1 MILDL
6 FAGPAGM
13 GMGARIL
20 DIKQPIHG
28 YDIDA
33 DACATAEAAG
43 FTRTRASVTDLNPD
57 SLHGITGAIITPPCP
72 SFSKS
77 GKQTGLKELDY
88 RAVMAAIARLGDSQA
103 GMGADDAWATVR
115 RAVKDPRSALVVEAL
130 RFALRLPHVQV
141 VVCEQV
147 PTVAPIWREM
157 GAEIAMAHDFEQ
169 CIVVEVASE
178 DLGVASRRTRSFLL
192 AIRHHTRGLGD
203 LPARSWWSC
212 GRFEAP
218 RIDVNLAPALF
229 PAVSMAQ
236 ALGWPAGER
245 VNTRGNR
252 RTSGGNEF
260 SADGPA
266 WCLTGKARTW
276 KRVSDGLRLTA
287 SEAGMLVGFPPDYPW
302 QGSRSAQFQ
311 RIADVVSPVV
321 AAAVLGTALG
331 LDWQEPVRG
340 YLAGIYPTANRGASL
355 RQPSLFEEV
364 AA

>member
-1 MILDL
+1 
-6 FAGPAGM
+6 
-13 GMGARIL
+13 MGARIL
-20 DIKQPIHG
+20 NLNQPMDS

-43 FTRTRASVTDLNPD
+43 FPRTRASVTDLDPD
-57 SLHGITGAIITPPCP
+57 SLCGITGAIITPPCP

-77 GKQTGLKELDY
+77 GKQTGLKEVDY
-88 RAVMAAIARLGDSQA
+88 RAILDAIARLGDSQA
-103 GMGADDAWATVR
+103 GMGADDAWTAVR
-115 RAVKDPRSALVVEAL
+115 RTVKDPRSALVVEAL

-147 PTVAPIWREM
+147 PTVAPIWQEM
-157 GAEIAMAHDFEQ
+157 AAELAMAHDFEQ
-169 CIVVEVASE
+169 CAVVDVASE

-192 AIRHHTRGLGD
+192 AIRHHTHHLGD
-203 LPARSWWSC
+203 LPARSWWTC
-212 GRFEAP
+212 GRFQVP
-218 RIDVNLAPALF
+218 RHEINLTARTVRGP
-229 PAVSMAQ
+229 SMAQ
-236 ALGWPAGER
+236 VLGWPAGER

-276 KRVSDGLRLTA
+276 KRVSDGATLSA
-287 SEAGMLVGFPPDYPW
+287 AEAGMLVGFPADYPW
-302 QGSRSAQFQ
+302 QGSRTAQFQ

-321 AAAVLGTALG
+321 AAAVLGVALD
-331 LDWQEPVRG
+331 LEWQEPVRG
-340 YLAGIYPTANRGASL
+340 YLAGIYPAS
-355 RQPSLFEEV
+355 RPESTPHQPSLFEEV